1 MKGAVDMKSK
11 ELPRRRLHLRWAT
24 VGVVSAAVLFCR
36 MLPSVLALP
45 LGGLFLV
52 LFRRSRRERPQ
63 NWSVLGAALFLL
75 WLGVYS
81 SVVCLPIT
89 QYYGE
94 TRELSL
100 LVTDYH
106 DRDGSAVEVAYR
118 PALGLPVTGYLYINV
133 GSTLRPGDRLT
144 LTGRICDPTQPDS
157 TTPHSY
163 QSEGV
168 FFLVRNAKLTSL
180 RRCEQIPLRFWH
192 KTAARRLNQQ
202 ISALFSEEEGPFFL
216 ALLMGDT
223 GQLPALRLYQL
234 NRLGIRHIIAVSGLH
249 VGFLVLLFLRLPLSA
264 QVRQLLCVPVL
275 VAFCTVVGGRASV
288 VRAVVM
294 TGCLLLAPFFRR
306 DSDSWAALRLALFLL
321 LLRNP
326 FSIENVGLQLSF
338 LSVTGILLFSSSAQR
353 FLDQHL
359 PQPRSKLMKSLK
371 RWICTSL
378 AFTFG
383 AAVFTLPLSAYYF
396 GTISLAAPVTNLLT
410 LWAVEL
416 GYCFAV
422 LAVAVS
428 FVLPMAGAVLAVP
441 ARLFLGYVLFTADL
455 LSDLFFFAAIT
466 TDVLLYVGYFA
477 ALYLAG
483 ARAYF
488 LEKKRKR
495 LKRLIIALVVSFP
508 LLLPLHRS
516 NLLSGGLAVQILDV
530 GQGQCILCLSGA
542 DAVAV
547 DCGGWNA
554 GERLARHM
562 EDVCEFELNYLM
574 LTHLDDDH
582 VSGLPFLL
590 ELVQVDT
597 VLVPPCSQ
605 EERAALTELLQPYGT
620 QLRTVDRD
628 TAFSFGTARLECFAP
643 VEEDTSNDSGLSARI
658 RQEEYAV
665 LVTGDMDTK
674 AEERLL
680 VGHDLRANVLIV
692 GHHGSKYSTG
702 TPLLEAVQPETAI
715 ISVGKG
721 NLYGHPAPEAL
732 MRLEEAG
739 CVIYRTDWDGTVT
752 VKRG

>member
-1 MKGAVDMKSK
+1 MNRK
-11 ELPRRRLHLRWAT
+11 ELPRRVLRLRWGT
-24 VGVVSAAVLFCR
+24 VGAVAAALLFCR
-36 MLPSVLALP
+36 SLPSILALP
-45 LGGLFLV
+45 LGGLFLT

-63 NWSVLGAALFLL
+63 SWSVLGAAVFLL

-100 LVTDYH
+100 RVTDYH
-106 DRDGSAVEVAYR
+106 ETDGSAIEVAYR
-118 PALGLPVTGYLYINV
+118 PSLGLPVTGYLYANV
-133 GSTLRPGDRLT
+133 DSPLRPGDRLT
-144 LTGRICDPTQPDS
+144 LTGRICDPTRPYS

-168 FFLVRNAKLTSL
+168 FFLVRNAESV
-180 RRCEQIPLRFWH
+180 RIQRCERVPLRFWH
-192 KTAARRLNQQ
+192 KSAARRLKQQ
-202 ISALFSEEEGPFFL
+202 ITALFSGEEGSFFL

-223 GQLPALRLYQL
+223 GQLPDLRLYQL

-249 VGFLVLLFLRLPLSA
+249 VGFLVLLFLRLPVSG

-275 VAFCTVVGGRASV
+275 LAFCTVVGGRASV

-306 DSDSWAALRLALFLL
+306 DGDSWAALRLALFLL

-338 LSVTGILLFSSSAQR
+338 LSVAGILLFSTQVQR
-353 FLDQHL
+353 FLDRKL
-359 PQPRSKLMKSLK
+359 PTPRSRLMKSLK
-371 RWICTSL
+371 RWICTCL

-383 AAVFTLPLSAYYF
+383 ATVFTLPLSAYYF
-396 GTISLAAPVTNLLT
+396 GSISLAAPLTNLLT

-428 FVLPMAGAVLAVP
+428 FVLPMAGAVLAVV

-455 LSDLFFFAAIT
+455 LSELFFFASIT
-466 TDVLLYVGYFA
+466 ADVPFYVGYFA
-477 ALYLAG
+477 ALYLVGAG
-483 ARAYF
+483 IF
-488 LEKKRKR
+488 HLKRKR
-495 LKRLIIALVVSFP
+495 RLMKRLLAALVVCFP
-508 LLLPLHRS
+508 LLPLVYRS
-516 NLLSGGLAVQILDV
+516 WLLSGDLAVQTLDV

-554 GERLARHM
+554 GERLAQHM

-582 VSGLPFLL
+582 ISGLPFLL

-597 VLVPPCSQ
+597 VLVPPCSG
-605 EERAALTELLQPYGT
+605 EELAVLNELLRPYDT
-620 QLRTVDRD
+620 RLMTVDRD
-628 TAFSFGTARLECFAP
+628 TTFSFGTARLECFAP
-643 VEEDTSNDSGLSARI
+643 VGEGTSNDSGLSGRVKK
-658 RQEEYAV
+658 EEYAV
-665 LVTGDMDTK
+665 LVTGDMDIK

-692 GHHGSKYSTG
+692 GHHGSKNSTG
-702 TPLLEAVQPETAI
+702 TPLLEAVQPETAV

-721 NLYGHPAPEAL
+721 NSYGHPAPEAL
-732 MRLEEAG
+732 MRLEETG
-739 CVIYRTDWDGTVT
+739 CAIYRTDWDGTVT
-752 VKRG
+752 VKRN